1 MMPDHVITSS
11 SPPTSG
17 WTLETLRVVLE
28 AEIKSLDQVTASRF
42 VSGDTRA
49 TEAQEAIKVGLANAQ
64 RALDA
69 AAVLAKDAVS
79 EAKMAHA
86 AEHAAL
92 AMALSL
98 AMLEL
103 KERLAEMNNFRKQIA
118 DERGDFVTRDRLQS
132 AVTTLE
138 GALAA
143 SVALANTAHNLTE
156 AKLTTMSQAVAGM
169 QSRFAAYG
177 TAFAVGIVVFELFMR
192 YVVK

>member
-1 MMPDHVITSS
+1 MSDIPQSFPAPKS
-11 SPPTSG
+11 A

-42 VSGDTRA
+42 MAGDTRA
-49 TEAQEAIKVGLANAQ
+49 GEAQEAIKVGLANAQ

-79 EAKMAHA
+79 EAKAAHA

-103 KERLAEMNNFRKQIA
+103 KERLAEMNNFRAQIA
-118 DERGDFVTRDRLQS
+118 AERSDFVTRDRLQ
-132 AVTTLE
+132 ATVTTLE
-138 GALAA
+138 GALAS
-143 SVALANTAHNLTE
+143 SVTLATTAHNLTDARVTAIE
-156 AKLTTMSQAVAGM
+156 RAVAGM
-169 QSRFAAYG
+169 QSRFTAYA
-177 TAFAVGIVVFELFMR
+177 TAFAVGVVVFELFIK
-192 YVVK
+192 YVVQ